1 MLDDRE
7 GTKEEFRLAIGKPKS
22 FGSCPVDS
30 VTYDDTQHITDG
42 NIGNFN
48 DMNLVP
54 TMLIVDA
61 KFGQALTSVS
71 LCIQR
76 PQLLVALDFLLAV
89 AEFFIPKVSDAL
101 STEEVKNSVYGI
113 NAIVFHESTHK
124 QPSTEFSVTP
134 LRPLVVDDERY
145 VHFVYDGNGGILH
158 LKDRQG
164 FYVSGPSTEPIIYI
178 GDGKRLQ
185 FKNVVIKVFS
195 SLFFALFNLYSRIY
209 NALL

>member
-7 GTKEEFRLAIGKPKS
+7 GTEEEFRLAIGKPENI
-22 FGSCPVDS
+22 GSCPVDS
-30 VTYDDTQHITDG
+30 GTYDDTQHITDG
-42 NIGNFN
+42 NVRNLN
-48 DMNLVP
+48 DINLVP
-54 TMLIVDA
+54 TMLILDA
-61 KFGQALTSVS
+61 KFSQLLTSVS

-89 AEFFIPKVSDAL
+89 AEFFVPTVSNVL
-101 STEEVKNSVYGI
+101 STEEVKI
-113 NAIVFHESTHK
+113 DAIILNQSTYK
-124 QPSTEFSVTP
+124 QPSTEFSLSP

-145 VHFVYDGNGGILH
+145 DHFVYDGNGGILH

-164 FYVSGPSTEPIIYI
+164 FYVSGPSTEAIIYI

-195 SLFFALFNLYSRIY
+195 LIFFSFLTLIQDLQSTFIVL
-209 NALL
+209 